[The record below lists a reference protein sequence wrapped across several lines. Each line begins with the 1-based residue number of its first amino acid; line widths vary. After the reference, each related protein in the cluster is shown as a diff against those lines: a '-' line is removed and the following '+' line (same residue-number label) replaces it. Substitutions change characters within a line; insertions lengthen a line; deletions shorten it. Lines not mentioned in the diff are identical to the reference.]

1 MAIKEF
7 TFHGKTLEE
16 IKKMDLKEFARLI
29 PSRKRRSILRGFTD
43 QQKRFYDKVK
53 KFKAE
58 KSTKRI
64 KTHLRDVIVLPEM
77 VDLTIGIHNGK
88 EFVSVKIIPE
98 MLGSY
103 LGELVMTRKRV
114 AHSAP
119 GVGATRSSAAITS
132 K

>member
-16 IKKMDLKEFARLI
+16 IKKMDLKEFAKLV

-43 QQKRFYDKVK
+43 QQKIFYDKVK
-53 KFKAE
+53 KFKEE
-58 KSTKRI
+58 KSTKII

-77 VDLTIGIHNGK
+77 VDLMIGIYSGK
-88 EFVSVKIIPE
+88 EFVPIKIIPE

-114 AHSAP
+114 THSAP
-119 GVGATRSSAAITS
+119 GVGATRSSAAIS
-132 K
+132 AK